1 MSTGIPR
8 KAEQIAVAVLVEMGK
23 FYDFFNIFCANCE
36 AIIGFAGG
44 KSKENSISNS
54 DSCYVTYRVK
64 RQSYRVNGV
73 PVEVQRAKKWR
84 GQASARDGLEGFTT
98 SPNFPVFQGLP
109 LSLRVKEKEERL
121 SLLPEFRF
129 HRHLAE
135 LNLRINEL
143 LEFFWVLV
151 VDVKACARVH
161 IGAFLVLHRL

>member
-44 KSKENSISNS
+44 KSKGNSISNS
-54 DSCYVTYRVK
+54 DSCYVTYRVKRHFYRVLCHFYRVKPEIYRVK

-109 LSLRVKEKEERL
+109 LSLRVKEKRDGYLYFQNSGFTVIWQNSICASMSFL
-121 SLLPEFRF
+121 SSS
-129 HRHLAE
+129 
-135 LNLRINEL
+135 
-143 LEFFWVLV
+143 
-151 VDVKACARVH
+151 
-161 IGAFLVLHRL
+161 GFL